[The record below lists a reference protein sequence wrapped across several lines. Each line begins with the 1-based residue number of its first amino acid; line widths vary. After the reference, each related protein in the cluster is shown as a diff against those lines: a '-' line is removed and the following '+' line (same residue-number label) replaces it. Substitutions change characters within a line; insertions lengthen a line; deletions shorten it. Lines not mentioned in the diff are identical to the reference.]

1 MLTYSRTVR
10 KGNAVPKL
18 NSRRKILYAF
28 IIASVLA
35 AYVFRYIDTAFPV
48 RGVVYIALFSVWGV
62 SIYIR
67 TIQTSLRS
75 YLLSIAFLLM
85 FWVLVR
91 TVKYSFVQSEVISRL
106 LWYCYY
112 IPILVIPLLAVYLAM
127 SMGHSEEYAIPK
139 KFLLLLIPM
148 GALLVLVLTNDLHRL
163 IFRSPNELPLSDSNY
178 EYTPLYLFIVI
189 WEFGGAVAAYFIMRR
204 KCRYV
209 SKKTL
214 LLPMIPIIALIVFC
228 ISYLFDCPFVF
239 SYISRDITIFSSLCI
254 MTCLEL
260 AILMGLIPSNT
271 HYFDLFRITSM
282 AVQIIDKDFN
292 VMLSSDTA
300 KTYDADVLEKTVS
313 APVLLDDGVR
323 LSSAGIRGGHVVWQD
338 DVSDLT
344 EMVERLNDTNEFL
357 RGKNTTLA
365 EKVKTDMLHR
375 RLFEKNRLYN
385 IMQVQ
390 TASKLHEL
398 EALVDMLDQ
407 VSEQD
412 EERDILSRIA
422 VLGAYI
428 KRRNNLIFLAED
440 ERALPTSELYYCI
453 RESMQSL
460 ALFGTACEYR
470 VDCDTSLPF
479 SELMRLYDAFED
491 AIEDAMGKLSS
502 AYVSVTEGAG
512 FLAMSIR
519 LAGPEHLCEHP
530 ELTVSQED
538 DFDWLLSMRVP
549 NGGRA

>member
-35 AYVFRYIDTAFPV
+35 AYVFRYIDIAFPV
-48 RGVVYIALFSVWGV
+48 RGAVYIALLSVWGV

-228 ISYLFDCPFVF
+228 ISYLFECPFVF

-254 MTCLEL
+254 MTCTEL
-260 AILMGLIPSNT
+260 AILTGLIPSNT

-323 LSSAGIRGGHVVWQD
+323 LSSAGIRGGYVVWQD

-385 IMQVQ
+385 IMQMQ

>member
-35 AYVFRYIDTAFPV
+35 AYVFRYIDIAFPV
-48 RGVVYIALFSVWGV
+48 RGAVYIALLSVWGV

-228 ISYLFDCPFVF
+228 ISYLFECPFVF

-254 MTCLEL
+254 MTCTEL
-260 AILMGLIPSNT
+260 AILTGLIPSNT

-300 KTYDADVLEKTVS
+300 KTYDADVLKKTVS

-323 LSSAGIRGGHVVWQD
+323 LSSAGIRGGYVVWQD

-385 IMQVQ
+385 IMQMQ

-398 EALVDMLDQ
+398 EALVDRLDHI
-407 VSEQD
+407 SEQD

-519 LAGPEHLCEHP
+519 LAGPERLSEHP

>member
-35 AYVFRYIDTAFPV
+35 AYVFRYIDIAFPV
-48 RGVVYIALFSVWGV
+48 RGAVYIALLSVWGV

-228 ISYLFDCPFVF
+228 ISYLFECPFVF

-260 AILMGLIPSNT
+260 AILTGLIPSNT

-323 LSSAGIRGGHVVWQD
+323 LSSAGIRGGYVVWQD

>member
-35 AYVFRYIDTAFPV
+35 AYVFRYIDIAFPV
-48 RGVVYIALFSVWGV
+48 RGAVYIALLSVWGV

-112 IPILVIPLLAVYLAM
+112 IPILAIPLLAVYLAM

-228 ISYLFDCPFVF
+228 ISYLFECPFVF

-254 MTCLEL
+254 MTCTEL
-260 AILMGLIPSNT
+260 AILTGLIPSNT

-323 LSSAGIRGGHVVWQD
+323 LSSAGIRGGYVVWQD

>member
-35 AYVFRYIDTAFPV
+35 AYVFRYIDIAFPV
-48 RGVVYIALFSVWGV
+48 RGAVYIALLSVWGV

-228 ISYLFDCPFVF
+228 ISYLFECPFVF

-385 IMQVQ
+385 IMQMQ

>member
-35 AYVFRYIDTAFPV
+35 AYVFRYIDIAFPV
-48 RGVVYIALFSVWGV
+48 RGAVYIALLSVWGV

-228 ISYLFDCPFVF
+228 ISYLFECPFVF

-260 AILMGLIPSNT
+260 AILTGLIPSNT

-300 KTYDADVLEKTVS
+300 KTYDADVLKKTVS

-323 LSSAGIRGGHVVWQD
+323 LSSAGIRGGYVVWQD

-385 IMQVQ
+385 IMQMQ

-398 EALVDMLDQ
+398 EALVDRLDHI
-407 VSEQD
+407 SEQD

-538 DFDWLLSMRVP
+538 DFDWLLRMRVP

>member
-35 AYVFRYIDTAFPV
+35 AYVFRYIDIAFPV
-48 RGVVYIALFSVWGV
+48 RGAVYIALLSVWGV

-112 IPILVIPLLAVYLAM
+112 IPILAIPLLAVYLAM

-228 ISYLFDCPFVF
+228 ISYLFECPFVF

-254 MTCLEL
+254 MTCTEL
-260 AILMGLIPSNT
+260 AILTGLIPSNT

-300 KTYDADVLEKTVS
+300 KTYDADVLKKTVS

-323 LSSAGIRGGHVVWQD
+323 LSSAGIRGGYVVWQD

-538 DFDWLLSMRVP
+538 DFDWLLSMRVS
-549 NGGRA
+549 NGGPA

>member
-35 AYVFRYIDTAFPV
+35 AYVFRYIDIAFPV
-48 RGVVYIALFSVWGV
+48 RGAVYIALLSVWGV

-228 ISYLFDCPFVF
+228 ISYLFECPFVF

>member
-35 AYVFRYIDTAFPV
+35 AYVFRYIDIAFPV
-48 RGVVYIALFSVWGV
+48 RGAVYIALLSVWGV

-112 IPILVIPLLAVYLAM
+112 IPILAIPLLAVYLAM

-228 ISYLFDCPFVF
+228 ISYLFECPFVF

-254 MTCLEL
+254 MTCTEL
-260 AILMGLIPSNT
+260 AILTGLIPSNT

-300 KTYDADVLEKTVS
+300 KTYDADVLKKTVS
-313 APVLLDDGVR
+313 APVLLNDGVR
-323 LSSAGIRGGHVVWQD
+323 LSSAGIRGGYVVWQD

-491 AIEDAMGKLSS
+491 AIEDAMGKLST

>member
-35 AYVFRYIDTAFPV
+35 AYVFRYIDIAFPV
-48 RGVVYIALFSVWGV
+48 RGAVYIALLSVWGV

-112 IPILVIPLLAVYLAM
+112 IPILAIPLLAVYLAM

-189 WEFGGAVAAYFIMRR
+189 WEFGGAVAAYFIMRH

-260 AILMGLIPSNT
+260 R
-271 HYFDLFRITSM
+271 Y
-282 AVQIIDKDFN
+282 
-292 VMLSSDTA
+292 
-300 KTYDADVLEKTVS
+300 
-313 APVLLDDGVR
+313 
-323 LSSAGIRGGHVVWQD
+323 
-338 DVSDLT
+338 
-344 EMVERLNDTNEFL
+344 
-357 RGKNTTLA
+357 
-365 EKVKTDMLHR
+365 
-375 RLFEKNRLYN
+375 
-385 IMQVQ
+385 
-390 TASKLHEL
+390 
-398 EALVDMLDQ
+398 
-407 VSEQD
+407 
-412 EERDILSRIA
+412 
-422 VLGAYI
+422 
-428 KRRNNLIFLAED
+428 
-440 ERALPTSELYYCI
+440 
-453 RESMQSL
+453 
-460 ALFGTACEYR
+460 
-470 VDCDTSLPF
+470 
-479 SELMRLYDAFED
+479 
-491 AIEDAMGKLSS
+491 
-502 AYVSVTEGAG
+502 
-512 FLAMSIR
+512 
-519 LAGPEHLCEHP
+519 
-530 ELTVSQED
+530 
-538 DFDWLLSMRVP
+538 
-549 NGGRA
+549 

>member
-35 AYVFRYIDTAFPV
+35 AYVFRYIDIAFPV
-48 RGVVYIALFSVWGV
+48 RGAVYIALLSVWGV

-228 ISYLFDCPFVF
+228 ISYLFECPFVF

-254 MTCLEL
+254 MTCTEL
-260 AILMGLIPSNT
+260 AILTGLIPSNT

-412 EERDILSRIA
+412 KERDILSRIA

-519 LAGPEHLCEHP
+519 LAGPERLSEHP

>member
-35 AYVFRYIDTAFPV
+35 AYVFRYIDIAFPV
-48 RGVVYIALFSVWGV
+48 RGAVYIALLSVWGV

-112 IPILVIPLLAVYLAM
+112 IPILAIPLLAVYLAM

-228 ISYLFDCPFVF
+228 ISYLFECPFVF

-254 MTCLEL
+254 MTCTEL
-260 AILMGLIPSNT
+260 AILTGLIPSNT

-323 LSSAGIRGGHVVWQD
+323 LSSAGIRGGYVVWQD

-407 VSEQD
+407 VS
-412 EERDILSRIA
+412 
-422 VLGAYI
+422 
-428 KRRNNLIFLAED
+428 
-440 ERALPTSELYYCI
+440 
-453 RESMQSL
+453 
-460 ALFGTACEYR
+460 
-470 VDCDTSLPF
+470 
-479 SELMRLYDAFED
+479 
-491 AIEDAMGKLSS
+491 
-502 AYVSVTEGAG
+502 
-512 FLAMSIR
+512 
-519 LAGPEHLCEHP
+519 
-530 ELTVSQED
+530 
-538 DFDWLLSMRVP
+538 
-549 NGGRA
+549 

>member
-35 AYVFRYIDTAFPV
+35 AYVFRYIDIAFPV
-48 RGVVYIALFSVWGV
+48 RGAVYIALLSVWGV

-228 ISYLFDCPFVF
+228 ISYLFECPFVF

-300 KTYDADVLEKTVS
+300 KTYDADVLKKTVS

-323 LSSAGIRGGHVVWQD
+323 LSSAGIRGGYVVWQD

-385 IMQVQ
+385 IMQMQ

-538 DFDWLLSMRVP
+538 DFDWLLRMRVP

>member
-35 AYVFRYIDTAFPV
+35 AYVFRYIDIAFPV
-48 RGVVYIALFSVWGV
+48 RGAVYIALLSVWGV

-112 IPILVIPLLAVYLAM
+112 IPILAIPLLAVYLAM

-228 ISYLFDCPFVF
+228 ISYLFECPFVF

-254 MTCLEL
+254 MTCTEL
-260 AILMGLIPSNT
+260 AILTGLIPSNT

-292 VMLSSDTA
+292 VILSSDTA
-300 KTYDADVLEKTVS
+300 KTYDADVLKKTVS

-323 LSSAGIRGGHVVWQD
+323 LSSAGIRGGYVVWQD

-549 NGGRA
+549 NGGPA

>member
-1 MLTYSRTVR
+1 M
-10 KGNAVPKL
+10 PKL

-35 AYVFRYIDTAFPV
+35 AYVFRYIDIAFPV
-48 RGVVYIALFSVWGV
+48 RGAVYIALLSVWGV

-163 IFRSPNELPLSDSNY
+163 IFRSPNELPLSGSNY

-214 LLPMIPIIALIVFC
+214 LPMIPIIALIVFC
-228 ISYLFDCPFVF
+228 ISYLFECPFVF
-239 SYISRDITIFSSLCI
+239 SYISKDITIFSSLCI

-260 AILMGLIPSNT
+260 AILTGLIPSNT

-323 LSSAGIRGGHVVWQD
+323 LSSAGIRGGYVVWQD

-385 IMQVQ
+385 IMQMQ

-398 EALVDMLDQ
+398 EALVDRLDHI
-407 VSEQD
+407 SEQD
-412 EERDILSRIA
+412 EERDILARIA

-428 KRRNNLIFLAED
+428 KRRNNLIFLAE
-440 ERALPTSELYYCI
+440 EECALPTSELYYCI

-479 SELMRLYDAFED
+479 SEIMRLYDAFED

-538 DFDWLLSMRVP
+538 DFDWLLSMCVP
-549 NGGRA
+549 NGGPA

>member
-35 AYVFRYIDTAFPV
+35 AYVFRYIDIAFPV
-48 RGVVYIALFSVWGV
+48 RGAVYIALLSVWGV

-228 ISYLFDCPFVF
+228 ISYLFECPFVF

-323 LSSAGIRGGHVVWQD
+323 LSSTGIRGGYVVWQD

-344 EMVERLNDTNEFL
+344 EMVERLNDTN
-357 RGKNTTLA
+357 
-365 EKVKTDMLHR
+365 
-375 RLFEKNRLYN
+375 
-385 IMQVQ
+385 
-390 TASKLHEL
+390 
-398 EALVDMLDQ
+398 
-407 VSEQD
+407 
-412 EERDILSRIA
+412 
-422 VLGAYI
+422 
-428 KRRNNLIFLAED
+428 
-440 ERALPTSELYYCI
+440 
-453 RESMQSL
+453 
-460 ALFGTACEYR
+460 
-470 VDCDTSLPF
+470 
-479 SELMRLYDAFED
+479 
-491 AIEDAMGKLSS
+491 
-502 AYVSVTEGAG
+502 
-512 FLAMSIR
+512 
-519 LAGPEHLCEHP
+519 
-530 ELTVSQED
+530 
-538 DFDWLLSMRVP
+538 
-549 NGGRA
+549 

>member
-35 AYVFRYIDTAFPV
+35 AYVFRYIDIAFPV
-48 RGVVYIALFSVWGV
+48 RGAVYIALLSVWGV

-228 ISYLFDCPFVF
+228 ISYLFECPFVF

-254 MTCLEL
+254 MTCTEL
-260 AILMGLIPSNT
+260 AILTGLIPSNT

-300 KTYDADVLEKTVS
+300 KTYDADVLKKTVS

-323 LSSAGIRGGHVVWQD
+323 LSSAGIRGGYVVWQD

-385 IMQVQ
+385 IMQMQ

-412 EERDILSRIA
+412 KERDILSRIA

>member
-35 AYVFRYIDTAFPV
+35 AYVFRYIDIAFPV
-48 RGVVYIALFSVWGV
+48 RGAVYIALLSVWGV

-189 WEFGGAVAAYFIMRR
+189 WEFGGAVAAYFIMRH

-254 MTCLEL
+254 MTCTEL
-260 AILMGLIPSNT
+260 AILTGLIPSNT

-412 EERDILSRIA
+412 KERDILSRIA

-519 LAGPEHLCEHP
+519 LAGPERLSEHP

-549 NGGRA
+549 NGGPA

>member
-35 AYVFRYIDTAFPV
+35 AYVFRYIDIAFPV
-48 RGVVYIALFSVWGV
+48 RGAVYIALLSVWGV

-112 IPILVIPLLAVYLAM
+112 IPILATPLLAVYLAM

-228 ISYLFDCPFVF
+228 ISYLFECPFVF

-254 MTCLEL
+254 MTCTEL
-260 AILMGLIPSNT
+260 AILTGLIPSNT

-292 VMLSSDTA
+292 VILSSDTA
-300 KTYDADVLEKTVS
+300 KTYDADVLKKTVS

-323 LSSAGIRGGHVVWQD
+323 LSSAGIRGGYVVWQD

-549 NGGRA
+549 NGGPA

>member
-35 AYVFRYIDTAFPV
+35 AYVFRYIDIAFPV
-48 RGVVYIALFSVWGV
+48 RGAVYIALLSVWGV

-112 IPILVIPLLAVYLAM
+112 IPILATPLLAVYLAM

-228 ISYLFDCPFVF
+228 ISYLFECPFVF

-300 KTYDADVLEKTVS
+300 KTYDADVLKKTVS

-323 LSSAGIRGGHVVWQD
+323 LSSAGIRGGYVVWQD

-385 IMQVQ
+385 IMQMQ

-398 EALVDMLDQ
+398 EALVDRLDHI
-407 VSEQD
+407 SEQD
-412 EERDILSRIA
+412 EERDILARIA

-519 LAGPEHLCEHP
+519 LAGPERLSEHP

-549 NGGRA
+549 NGGPA

>member
-35 AYVFRYIDTAFPV
+35 AYVFRYIDIAFPV
-48 RGVVYIALFSVWGV
+48 RGAVYIALLSVWGV

-228 ISYLFDCPFVF
+228 ISYLFECPFVF

-260 AILMGLIPSNT
+260 AILTGLIPSNT

>member
-35 AYVFRYIDTAFPV
+35 AYVFRYIDIAFPV
-48 RGVVYIALFSVWGV
+48 RGAVYIALLSVWGV

-189 WEFGGAVAAYFIMRR
+189 WEFGGAVAPYFIMRP
-204 KCRYV
+204 KCRYF

-228 ISYLFDCPFVF
+228 ISYLFECPFVF

-538 DFDWLLSMRVP
+538 DFDWLLRMRVP

>member
-35 AYVFRYIDTAFPV
+35 AYVFRYIDIAFPV
-48 RGVVYIALFSVWGV
+48 RGAVYIALLSVWGV

-228 ISYLFDCPFVF
+228 ISYLFECPFVF

-254 MTCLEL
+254 MTCTEL
-260 AILMGLIPSNT
+260 AILTGLIPSNT

-292 VMLSSDTA
+292 VILSSDTA
-300 KTYDADVLEKTVS
+300 KTYDADVLKKTVS

-323 LSSAGIRGGHVVWQD
+323 LSSAGIRGGYVVWQD

-549 NGGRA
+549 NGGPA